1 MALTSG
7 LGGQT
12 VIAAVRLAAVV
23 PQVAAAVKAP
33 VPVLQAVP
41 AVPLLHQVPMPIKL
55 LVKQIN

>member
-23 PQVAAAVKAP
+23 PQVAAAVKAA

-41 AVPLLHQVPMPIKL
+41 AVLPLHQVPMPIKL